1 VAAFFNFLL
10 FVLFRLTIVLVVV
23 SEEDES
29 NIESDK
35 AFSELDESS
44 VNKSSNSLVLSS
56 DVDNEDDDDSGD
68 KDTSFLLF
76 FDFTF
81 LLFDRDSVRWCLS
94 LLLETRLDFEALVK
108 TLELDGAS
116 FFGFLDVA
124 TTVAD
129 DEDVV

>member
-94 LLLETRLDFEALVK
+94 LLLETRLDFEALGK
-108 TLELDGAS
+108 TLELDGTS
-116 FFGFLDVA
+116 FFSFLDVA
-124 TTVAD
+124 TAVAD